1 MGLHELELRN
11 FRLFKEFRFTPDR
24 DAVTVLL
31 SPNGTGKT
39 SVLEAVYALAT
50 ASSFRT
56 SAASDMIRTGEQIA
70 EVHGVLFQRERRV
83 QVDLTLT
90 RGVRNT
96 TKRML
101 VNGQRPQSRSDVAAA
116 LPLTVFTPEG
126 VDIVRQ
132 GPENR
137 RTFLTHL
144 LGDVDLNAGEV
155 IERFA
160 RVLSQRNALLRALQG
175 ERPSST
181 QREELDVWSL
191 DFSRVSEEL
200 IVLRRAVLRDLAP
213 LVTEFYRELA
223 DDGLD
228 VGIEYEQ
235 SWQGDLFAALQL
247 CLDDDRFRG
256 HTTIGPQRD
265 DITLR
270 LNGRDAR
277 RQASQGE
284 QRSLALALR
293 LGGHALVQR
302 SRGVDPL
309 LLLDDVFSE
318 LDPLRSDRLLRLL
331 PAGQTLVTTASPL
344 PTGMNPA
351 AVVDLSSDLS

>member
-1 MGLHELELRN
+1 VGLHELELRN
-11 FRLFKEFRFTPDR
+11 FRLFGELTFRPDP
-24 DAVTVLL
+24 DAVTVLN

-56 SAASDMIRTGEQIA
+56 NAAGDMIRSGASLA
-70 EVHGVLFQRERRV
+70 EVHGVMFQRARRV
-83 QVDLTLT
+83 QVDLTLS

-101 VNGQRPQSRSDVAAA
+101 VNGQRPPSRASVAEV

-137 RTFLTHL
+137 RTFLTDL
-144 LGDVDLNAGEV
+144 VTDVDPTTGELT
-155 IERFA
+155 ERFH
-160 RVLSQRNALLRALQG
+160 RILTQRNALLRALEG
-175 ERPSST
+175 ATPT
-181 QREELDVWSL
+181 NAQRDELDVWSL
-191 DFSRVSEEL
+191 DFARVSEE
-200 IVLRRAVLRDLAP
+200 VVEVRRRLLDDLAP
-213 LVTEFYRELA
+213 LVAESYHELA
-223 DDGLD
+223 HNDQRVGLR
-228 VGIEYEQ
+228 YEQ
-235 SWQGDLFAALQL
+235 SWVGELYDALRN
-247 CLDDDRFRG
+247 CLADDRYRG

-265 DITLR
+265 DLAVTLD
-270 LNGRDAR
+270 GRDAR

-284 QRSLALALR
+284 QRTLALALR
-293 LGGHALVQR
+293 LAGHQLVQR
-302 SRGVDPL
+302 ARSVDPL

-318 LDPLRSDRLLRLL
+318 LDPLRSERLLQLL

-344 PTGMNPA
+344 PHAMVPA
-351 AVVDLSSDLS
+351 AVIDLTEYTR

>member
-1 MGLHELELRN
+1 VGLHELQLRN
-11 FRLFKEFRFTPDR
+11 FRLFDEFSFRPDR

-56 SAASDMIRTGEQIA
+56 SVASDMIRTGEQIA

-90 RGVRNT
+90 RGARNT

-101 VNGQRPQSRSDVAAA
+101 VNGQRPQSRSDVASA

-144 LGDVDLNAGEV
+144 LSDVDLSTGEV

-160 RVLSQRNALLRALQG
+160 RILSQRNALLRALQG
-175 ERPSST
+175 ERPSSL
-181 QREELDVWSL
+181 QRDELDIWSH
-191 DFSRVSEEL
+191 DFSKVSEEL
-200 IVLRRAVLRDLAP
+200 VTIRRAALRDLAP
-213 LVTEFYRELA
+213 LVTTFYQELA
-223 DDGLD
+223 RDNLH
-228 VGIEYEQ
+228 VGVEYEQ
-235 SWQGDLFAALQL
+235 SWRGDLFEALQRT
-247 CLDDDRFRG
+247 LDDDRFRG

-265 DITLR
+265 DVLLTL
-270 LNGRDAR
+270 NDRDAR

-293 LGGHALVQR
+293 LGGHALVQK

-318 LDPLRSDRLLRLL
+318 LDPLRSDRLLQLL

-344 PTGMNPA
+344 PSGMHPA
-351 AVVDLSSDLS
+351 AVIDLSAALS